1 MPPRSVGTII
11 VSILYITSCRHQSP
25 TNDHADVRAGKTPAR
40 GEAAGRGFHERG
52 EAFHC
57 AGAPSGGHARHVSQ
71 LERGDA
77 RRFSSPHGGGDLFLA
92 G

>member
-1 MPPRSVGTII
+1 MPPRSVGTITG
-11 VSILYITSCRHQSP
+11 SLLYITSFRREPP

-40 GEAAGRGFHERG
+40 GGAAGRGFHERG

-57 AGAPSGGHARHVSQ
+57 AGAPPGGHARHVSRPQ

-77 RRFSSPHGGGDLFLA
+77 RPFTVHVRPRHP
-92 G
+92 